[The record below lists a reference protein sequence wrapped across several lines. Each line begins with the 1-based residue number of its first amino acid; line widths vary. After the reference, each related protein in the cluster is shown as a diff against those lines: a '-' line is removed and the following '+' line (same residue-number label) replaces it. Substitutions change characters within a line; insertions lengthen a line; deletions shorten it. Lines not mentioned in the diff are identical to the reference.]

1 MAKEFAYK
9 TYFLS
14 WSLDWRGR
22 FYSQQS
28 WLTPLSTDFE
38 KSLMKFRDGCKLNA
52 KGIDWCKSA
61 LGAAYNGTRISF

>member
-1 MAKEFAYK
+1 MAKEFEFK

-22 FYSQQS
+22 FYSQQT

-38 KSLMKFRDGCKLNA
+38 KSLIPKVSEKWRA
-52 KGIDWCKSA
+52 AA
-61 LGAAYNGTRISF
+61 LGIPY